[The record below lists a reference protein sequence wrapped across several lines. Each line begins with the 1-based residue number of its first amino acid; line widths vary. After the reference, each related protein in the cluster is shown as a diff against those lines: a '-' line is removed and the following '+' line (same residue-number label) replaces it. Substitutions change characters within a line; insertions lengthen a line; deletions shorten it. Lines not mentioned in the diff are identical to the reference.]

1 MSKGRQRFLAYGG
14 LLALRPPL
22 SSPPDGTS
30 NRLTVRDVGPEQ
42 WAKELAMALLRSYVN
57 GHWVEPADEGRPVL
71 DAVTGEEVARVSST
85 GVDMAA
91 ALEYGR
97 SAGGPALRE
106 LTFHQRAGL
115 LKALGSGLREHRDEL
130 YALSAR
136 TGATLSDARFDVDGG
151 LGVLLSY
158 ASKARRELPNDTVV
172 IEGAL
177 EPLGKSGQ
185 FGGQHIMTSRPGV
198 AVQINAFNFPV
209 WGPLEKFA
217 PAFLAGL
224 PSLIKPASQT
234 AYLTVRL
241 VELMIESGLLP
252 EGSVQ
257 LICGSAGDLL
267 DHLTEQDLV
276 SFTGSAA
283 TARQLRAHP
292 TVVGHAVRFNAEADS
307 LNCSILGPDAAAGSP
322 EFDLYVSQ
330 LVTEM
335 TVKAGQKCTAI
346 RRAFVPVALA
356 EQVAGAVRDRLA
368 TVVVGSPAEESVRMG
383 ALASLEQRDE
393 VRRSVKGLLGAARLA
408 FGDSEHVAVVGAD
421 AERGAFIS
429 PLLLVCDD
437 ADRAEP
443 HEIEAFGPVS
453 TIMGYAT
460 AEQVIELA
468 ARGRGSLAGS
478 VVTGDTEFARRVVL
492 GTAPWHGRLLV
503 LDRDDAAESTGHGSP
518 LPPLVHGG
526 PGRAGGGEELGG
538 IRGVL
543 HYMQRTAVQ
552 ASPRVLTAVTGT
564 WVPGAARSADG
575 THPFRKSLADLRPG
589 DTVVA
594 GPRRV
599 TLADIEH
606 FAEFTGD
613 TFYAHMDEEAAKA
626 NPFFD
631 GRVAHGYLVLSFAAG
646 LFVQPDPGPVLANYG
661 IENLRFLTPV
671 YPGDELTVTL
681 TCKQIIPREDAGHG
695 EVRWDTDVINQHGA
709 SVAKYD
715 VLTMVAKDWPLA
727 DPEG

>member
-1 MSKGRQRFLAYGG
+1 MTWPGRSPTGGALAG
-14 LLALRPPL
+14 
-22 SSPPDGTS
+22 
-30 NRLTVRDVGPEQ
+30 
-42 WAKELAMALLRSYVN
+42 LRS
-57 GHWVEPADEGRPVL
+57 A
-71 DAVTGEEVARVSST
+71 
-85 GVDMAA
+85 
-91 ALEYGR
+91 
-97 SAGGPALRE
+97 E

-115 LKALGSGLREHRDEL
+115 LKALGSYLREHRDEL

-136 TGATLSDARFDVDGG
+136 TGATLADSKFDIDGG
-151 LGVLLSY
+151 IGVLLGY
-158 ASKARRELPNDTVV
+158 ASKARRELPND
-172 IEGAL
+172 IIYIDGAV
-177 EPLGKSGQ
+177 EQLGKSGQ
-185 FGGQHIMTSRPGV
+185 FAGQHIMTSRRGV

-209 WGPLEKFA
+209 WGPLEKLA
-217 PAFLAGL
+217 PAFLAGV

-234 AYLTVRL
+234 AYLTARL
-241 VELMIESGLLP
+241 VELMTGSGLLP
-252 EGSVQ
+252 AGSVQ
-257 LICGSAGDLL
+257 LVCGSAGDLL

-292 TVVGHAVRFNAEADS
+292 VVVGRSVRFNAEADS
-307 LNCSILGPDAAAGSP
+307 LNCSILGPDASPGSP
-322 EFDLYVSQ
+322 EFDLYITQ

-346 RRAFVPVALA
+346 RRAFVPTALVDA
-356 EQVAGAVRDRLA
+356 VSGAVAERLA
-368 TVVVGSPAEESVRMG
+368 AVVVGSPAEPGVQMG
-383 ALASLEQRDE
+383 ALASLEQREE
-393 VRRSVKGLLGAARLA
+393 VRRSVKGLLGAARLV
-408 FGDSEHVAVVGAD
+408 FGDPDHVEVVGAD

-429 PLLLVCDD
+429 PLLLRCDD
-437 ADRAEP
+437 SGRAEP
-443 HEIEAFGPVS
+443 HEIEAFGPVA
-453 TIMGYAT
+453 TIMGYAST
-460 AEQVIELA
+460 GEVIDLA
-468 ARGRGSLAGS
+468 ARGLGSLVGS
-478 VVTGDTEFARRVVL
+478 VVTGDAEFAREVVL

-518 LPPLVHGG
+518 LPSLVHGG
-526 PGRAGGGEELGG
+526 PGRAGGGEEMGG

-552 ASPRVLTAVTGT
+552 ASPRVLTAVTST
-564 WVPGAARSADG
+564 WVPGAARDTSG
-575 THPFRKSLADLRPG
+575 GHPFRKSLADLRPG

-599 TLADIEH
+599 TLEDVEH

-613 TFYAHMDEEAAKA
+613 TFYAHMDEEAARA

-681 TCKQIIPREDAGHG
+681 TCKQITPREDAGHG
-695 EVRWDTDVINQHGA
+695 EVRWDTDVTNQRGA

-715 VLTMVAKDWPLA
+715 VLTMVAKQWPPA
-727 DPEG
+727 

>member
-1 MSKGRQRFLAYGG
+1 
-14 LLALRPPL
+14 
-22 SSPPDGTS
+22 
-30 NRLTVRDVGPEQ
+30 
-42 WAKELAMALLRSYVN
+42 MALLRSYVT
-57 GHWVEPADEGRPVL
+57 GTWVTPDGDGRPVF
-71 DAVTGEEVARVSST
+71 DAVTGGEVARVSAA
-85 GVDMAA
+85 GIDMAA
-91 ALEYGR
+91 ALSYGR
-97 SAGGPALRE
+97 SVGGPALRD

-115 LKALGSGLREHRDEL
+115 LKALGSHLREHRDEL

-136 TGATLSDARFDVDGG
+136 TGATLGDAKFDVDGG
-151 LGVLLSY
+151 IGVLLGY
-158 ASKARRELPNDTVV
+158 ASKARRELPNDT
-172 IEGAL
+172 ICTEGAL
-177 EPLGKSGQ
+177 EPLGRSGQ
-185 FGGQHIMTSRPGV
+185 FAGQHIMTSRRGV

-209 WGPLEKFA
+209 WGPLEKLA
-217 PAFLAGL
+217 PAFLAGV
-224 PSLIKPASQT
+224 PSLVKPASQT
-234 AYLTVRL
+234 AYLTARL
-241 VELMIESGLLP
+241 VELIVDSGLLP
-252 EGSVQ
+252 AGSLQ
-257 LICGSAGDLL
+257 LVCGGAGDLL

-292 TVVGHAVRFNAEADS
+292 AVVARAVRFNAEADS
-307 LNCSILGPDAAAGSP
+307 LNCSILGPDASP
-322 EFDLYVSQ
+322 GTAEFDLYVRQ

-346 RRAFVPVALA
+346 RRALVPAGLAGPVSEAAAKLLA
-356 EQVAGAVRDRLA
+356 E
-368 TVVVGSPAEESVRMG
+368 VVVGSPAEAGVQMG
-383 ALASLEQRDE
+383 ALASLEQREE
-393 VRRSVKGLLGAARLA
+393 VRRGVKGLLASGRLV
-408 FGDSEHVAVVGAD
+408 FGDPEHVDVVGAD

-429 PLLLVCDD
+429 PLLLRCDD

-443 HEIEAFGPVS
+443 HEIEAFGPVA
-453 TIMGYAT
+453 TIMEYVSADDAIG
-460 AEQVIELA
+460 LA

-478 VVTGDTEFARRVVL
+478 IVTSDAGFAREVVL
-492 GTAPWHGRLLV
+492 GVAPWHGRLLV
-503 LDRDDAAESTGHGSP
+503 LDSDDAGESTGHGAP

-552 ASPRVLTAVTGT
+552 ASPRVLAAVTGN
-564 WVPGAARSADG
+564 WVPGAARDSAG
-575 THPFRKSLADLRPG
+575 EHPFRKSLAGLRPG
-589 DTVVA
+589 DTVIA
-594 GPRRV
+594 GPRQV

-695 EVRWDTDVINQHGA
+695 EVRWDTDVTNQHGA

-715 VLTMVAKDWPLA
+715 VLTMVAKNWP
-727 DPEG
+727 